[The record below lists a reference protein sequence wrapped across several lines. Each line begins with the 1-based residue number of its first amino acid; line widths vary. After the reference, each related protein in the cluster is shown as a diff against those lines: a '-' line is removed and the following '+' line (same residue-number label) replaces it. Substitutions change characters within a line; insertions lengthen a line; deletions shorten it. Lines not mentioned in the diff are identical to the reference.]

1 MTSQTQ
7 ASSVDAG
14 EVRRFAALASKWWDE
29 DGEFAAL
36 HKLNPVR
43 IRYIRDRAG
52 ERFGLNGETFTPF
65 KGLRVLDI
73 GCGGGILAE
82 PMARLGA
89 RVTGIDAGDA
99 GIKAAKSHA
108 AEVGLTIDY
117 RHTTAEALAESG
129 ESFDIVL
136 AMEVIEH
143 VGDLD
148 GFLAAAAAL
157 VAPGGLFFGATLNR
171 TPKAIALAIVGAEYQ
186 LGWVP
191 RGTHDWRRFV
201 KPSELARGLR
211 KGGLGLE
218 DVTGVSL
225 DLASG
230 DWRPSGDAG
239 VNYMLCAAKG

>member
-1 MTSQTQ
+1 MT
-7 ASSVDAG
+7 ANAHPSSVDPS
-14 EVRRFAALASKWWDE
+14 EVKRFSALASKWWDA

-52 ERFGLNGETFTPF
+52 ARFGLDGEGFEPL

-73 GCGGGILAE
+73 GCGGGILSE

-89 RVTGIDAGDA
+89 RITGIDAGA
-99 GIKAAKSHA
+99 AAVKAAKSHA

-117 RHTTAEALAESG
+117 RHTTAEALADSG
-129 ESFDIVL
+129 EQFDIVL

-143 VGDLD
+143 VGDLN
-148 GFLAAAAAL
+148 GFLDAATTL

-171 TPKAIALAIVGAEYQ
+171 TPKAFALAIVGAEY
-186 LGWVP
+186 LLRWVP

-211 KGGLGLE
+211 KGGLKLE

-230 DWRPSGDAG
+230 DWRPSGDSG

>member
-1 MTSQTQ
+1 
-7 ASSVDAG
+7 
-14 EVRRFAALASKWWDE
+14 
-29 DGEFAAL
+29 
-36 HKLNPVR
+36 
-43 IRYIRDRAG
+43 
-52 ERFGLNGETFTPF
+52 
-65 KGLRVLDI
+65 
-73 GCGGGILAE
+73 
-82 PMARLGA
+82 
-89 RVTGIDAGDA
+89 
-99 GIKAAKSHA
+99 
-108 AEVGLTIDY
+108 LTVDY
-117 RHTTAEALAESG
+117 RHTTAEALADSG
-129 ESFDIVL
+129 ETFDIVL

-171 TPKAIALAIVGAEYQ
+171 TPKAFALAIVGAEY
-186 LGWVP
+186 LLRWVP

-239 VNYMLCAAKG
+239 VNYMLCATKA

>member
-1 MTSQTQ
+1 MQTTIDP
-7 ASSVDAG
+7 AEIAKF
-14 EVRRFAALASKWWDE
+14 EAMAAEWWDPA
-29 DGEFAAL
+29 GKFKPL
-36 HKLNPVR
+36 HMINPTR
-43 IRYIRDRAG
+43 LDYI
-52 ERFGLNGETFTPF
+52 NGEIAGRYERDLSKPLPF
-65 KGLRVLDI
+65 KGLRILDI
-73 GCGGGILAE
+73 GCGGGLLSE

-89 RVTGIDAGDA
+89 EIVGAD
-99 GIKAAKSHA
+99 A
-108 AEVGLTIDY
+108 AEGNLPVARIHAEQMGLEIDY
-117 RHTTAEALAESG
+117 RHTSAEALAEAG
-129 ESFDIVL
+129 EQFDVVL
-136 AMEVIEH
+136 NMEVIEH

-171 TPKAIALAIVGAEYQ
+171 TPKAFALAIVGAEY
-186 LGWVP
+186 LLRWVP